1 LAGARLKAQ
10 SGEVEAGS
18 PQDCA
23 TNAKAQS
30 GEVETGSPQDCETDI
45 RSLRATDKSL
55 FRPNPNLIPG
65 AHAGTGHSCV
75 GCKSGALLVPNIFPP
90 QETENP

>member
-30 GEVETGSPQDCETDI
+30 GEVEAGSPQGC
-45 RSLRATDKSL
+45 ATMYDL
-55 FRPNPNLIPG
+55 
-65 AHAGTGHSCV
+65 
-75 GCKSGALLVPNIFPP
+75 
-90 QETENP
+90 